1 MLQAVNMAK
10 KMSAYKNRLW
20 ALELERTGGATN
32 KKKSHKQMNKYDPI
46 FIVYDNM
53 ITMRLYGYDAI
64 LLLLSLLLF
73 ICLPSS
79 MSIPPS

>member
-1 MLQAVNMAK
+1 MVK
-10 KMSAYKNRLW
+10 KMPAYKNRLW
-20 ALELERTGGATN
+20 SLELEHTGGATN
-32 KKKSHKQMNKYDPI
+32 KKKTHKKMNKYDPI

>member
-1 MLQAVNMAK
+1 MAK